1 MYEIWRKIFGH
12 LKVFKKMLIIAVVTL
27 ISMILLSSILILE
40 QKKELLSDKKDKLV
54 SIIELSYSIIENEY
68 NNFKNGLID
77 EEEAKSRA
85 KKAIEVLRYNGDN
98 YIWINNTEL
107 PYPKMVVHPMDSS
120 KNGQIM
126 DSSSNNNAIS
136 EQYNDGR
143 VISVN
148 HKNMFQSFVAIAQDG
163 GSGFVVY
170 LREKMIDG
178 QNTEE
183 KFEKLS
189 YVKKFEPWSWVLGS
203 GIFIDDIQTQFMN
216 SLIKAIT
223 IIASILIVLSFIF
236 FMITKEIVTKVNFIN
251 DGLENFFAYLN
262 RESTDVEIKQIS
274 CRDEFGHM
282 SDLINT
288 NILKAQKGIKEDR
301 ALIDETINVLGEFE
315 QGDLCQRLH
324 LNVSNP
330 AMMQLKSVLNKMAEN
345 LENNIDSVLEI
356 LEKYSRFNYLD
367 RVNTDGVKK
376 DLLKLANGVNGL
388 GESITSM
395 LIEGKTNGLTLH
407 NASSTL
413 LQNVRILNESASEA
427 ASSLEETAAA
437 LEQMT
442 GNIRNN
448 TGNIAKMAE
457 LSNNVTTSSKQ
468 GQMLATN
475 TVKSMEDIDSQVSA
489 INEAISVIDQ
499 IAFQTNIL
507 SLNAAVEAATAGEA
521 GKGFAVVAQEVRN
534 LATRSAEAAKEI
546 KGMVESATKK
556 ADEGKEIATDMING
570 YQILNDNIEKT
581 IALISDVDMSS
592 KEQLLGIEQINDAI
606 AELDQQTQK
615 NAEVAMH
622 TNDIALQTDSIAN
635 LIVKNANEKEFRGKN
650 DIKEEGEQKSLK
662 KSESRVANN
671 KKDNR
676 VIKAEDKDTEEW
688 ESF

>member
-1 MYEIWRKIFGH
+1 
-12 LKVFKKMLIIAVVTL
+12 
-27 ISMILLSSILILE
+27 MILLSSILILE

>member
-1 MYEIWRKIFGH
+1 
-12 LKVFKKMLIIAVVTL
+12 
-27 ISMILLSSILILE
+27 MILLSSILILE
-40 QKKELLSDKKDKLV
+40 QKKELLKDKKDKLV
-54 SIIELSYSIIENEY
+54 SIIELSYSIVENEY

-77 EEEAKSRA
+77 EEEAKNRA
-85 KKAIEVLRYNGDN
+85 KNAIGVLRYNGDN
-98 YIWINNTEL
+98 YVWINNTEL
-107 PYPKMVVHPMDSS
+107 PYPKMVMHPMDSS
-120 KNGQIM
+120 KNGQVM

-143 VISVN
+143 VISVD
-148 HKNMFQSFVAIAQDG
+148 HKNMFQSFVALAQDG

-170 LREKMIDG
+170 LRGKLIDG

-189 YVKKFEPWSWVLGS
+189 YVKKFEPWNWVLGS

-216 SLIKAIT
+216 SLIKAVA

-345 LENNIDSVLEI
+345 LENNIDSILEI

-395 LIEGKTNGLTLH
+395 LIEGKTNGITLH

-570 YQILNDNIEKT
+570 YQVLNDNIEKT

-622 TNDIALQTDSIAN
+622 TNDIALQTDSIAK
-635 LIVKNANEKEFRGKN
+635 LIVKNADEKEFRGKN
-650 DIKEEGEQKSLK
+650 DIKEKGEQKSLK
-662 KSESRVANN
+662 KGESKVANN